1 VALSEPATLEEQGG
15 RVFVRGSIT
24 LENVRSLLERG
35 DALLSA
41 RELCVDFSGLSAAD
55 SAAIALMLAW
65 TRAASARGTR
75 IAFENCPTSLRTLA
89 ALYDVG
95 DFIACR

>member
-1 VALSEPATLEEQGG
+1 VAISEPATLEQKDG

-24 LENVRSLLERG
+24 LENVRSLLERD
-35 DALLSA
+35 DALLDA
-41 RELCVDFSGLSAAD
+41 RELLVDFSGLSAAD
-55 SAAIALMLAW
+55 SAAVALMLAW
-65 TRAASARGTR
+65 TRAAAARGAR
-75 IAFENCPTSLRTLA
+75 IVFENCPASLRTLA

>member
-1 VALSEPATLEEQGG
+1 MSAAATLEEQDG

-24 LENVRSLLERG
+24 LQNVEGVLERARSLIGNRVLR
-35 DALLSA
+35 
-41 RELCVDFSGLSAAD
+41 VDFTGLREAD

-65 TRAASARGTR
+65 KREAAARGAS
-75 IAFENCPTSLRTLA
+75 IAFENCSGTLRTLI

-95 DFIACR
+95 ELIACG